1 MIRQAVAADAQAIA
15 AIWNPVIRDTT
26 ATFTTVEKS
35 EAGLIETIAT
45 RQGEWVSRKALWREV
60 WTDYPNLPPQ
70 DTVINTAV
78 SRLRRVLSAVGGAP
92 GLLSEDLGY
101 RLVPGSQA

>member
-1 MIRQAVAADAQAIA
+1 MS
-15 AIWNPVIRDTT
+15 TT
-26 ATFTTVEKS
+26 ALVGDTKLDLRPQSF
-35 EAGLIETIAT
+35 ALLNAIAT